1 MVKSLH
7 PLPIPDRRCIVIMAG
22 GTGGHVFPAL
32 AVAQELV
39 EKNWQVS
46 WLGTKK
52 GLEGRVVPEQGIEI
66 DWLSVAGV
74 RGKGWLSKITAVLL
88 LVKAC
93 GQALKILHQRKP
105 DVVLGMGGFVAGPG
119 GLMAK
124 LLGIPLVIHEQN
136 RVPGTTNRLLAR
148 MANQVLEAFPG
159 SFDKKL
165 NAKFTGNPL
174 RKQFVIPFNSSFS
187 KGEANPVIAKVNGLT
202 PLLEKGVLGG
212 IKILVVGGSQG
223 AQVLNEVVPEALAEL
238 KNAEV
243 RHQTGEAMRQQVE
256 SRYKALEVNAEVNA
270 FIEDMVSAYQWAD
283 LVICRSGAMTVS
295 EVAAAG
301 VPAIFIPL
309 PNAIDDHQTANARYL
324 TDVGGGMLLMQ
335 KDLDAITLV
344 DHITKA
350 IKKLDV
356 MGNTAKKYARLDATE
371 IVAGVCIAEA
381 KL

>member
-1 MVKSLH
+1 MAK
-7 PLPIPDRRCIVIMAG
+7 RIVIMAG

-32 AVAQELV
+32 AVAQELI
-39 EKNWQVS
+39 EKGWQVS
-46 WLGTKK
+46 WLGTQK
-52 GLEGRVVPEQGIEI
+52 GLEGRVIPEQGIEI

-88 LVKAC
+88 LIKAC
-93 GQALKILHQRKP
+93 IQALKILRQRKP

-124 LLGIPLVIHEQN
+124 LLGIPLIIHEQN

-159 SFDKKL
+159 SFDKKF

-174 RKQFVIPFNSSFS
+174 RKQFIDCS
-187 KGEANPVIAKVNGLT
+187 GRREAHQ
-202 PLLEKGVLGG
+202 G
-212 IKILVVGGSQG
+212 INILVVGGSQG
-223 AQVLNEVVPEALAEL
+223 AQVLNEVVPDALADL
-238 KNAEV
+238 GSDVVNGNAV
-243 RHQTGEAMRQQVE
+243 QIKHQSGVAMQKQVE
-256 SRYKALEVNAEVNA
+256 SRYKALGVNAEVKA
-270 FIEDMVSAYQWAD
+270 FIEDMVSVYQWAD

-324 TDVGGGMLLMQ
+324 TDAGAGLLLMQ
-335 KDLDAITLV
+335 KDLNAAMLV
-344 DHITKA
+344 EHITKVL
-350 IKKLDV
+350 KQLDV
-356 MGNTAKKYARLDATE
+356 MSKTAKEYARLDATE
-371 IVAGVCIAEA
+371 IVAGVC
-381 KL
+381 